1 MGASLSL
8 SEEVAPPSPPR
19 DILKKKKREGIGS
32 KKKWIKKNG
41 SKKMDQKKMDQKK
54 IDIKKKKERRKKKYN
69 NSYTHGSRTKIFI
82 ICWPKL
88 SITCITSVTTKC

>member
-19 DILKKKKREGIGS
+19 DILKKKKGRGLDQ
-32 KKKWIKKNG
+32 KKMDQKKWIKKNG

-54 IDIKKKKERRKKKYN
+54 MDQKN
-69 NSYTHGSRTKIFI
+69 
-82 ICWPKL
+82 
-88 SITCITSVTTKC
+88 